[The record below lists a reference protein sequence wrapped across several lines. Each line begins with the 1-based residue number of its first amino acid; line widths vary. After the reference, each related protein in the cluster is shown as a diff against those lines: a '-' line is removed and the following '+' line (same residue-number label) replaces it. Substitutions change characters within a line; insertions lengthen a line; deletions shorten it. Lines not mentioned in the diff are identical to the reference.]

1 MTKQQQDN
9 DKTKPAGANATAQP
23 NLVGSMGV
31 TLSKEEM
38 EEIAKKVPMATD
50 AMKQAINTACAVL
63 QGKKDGCT
71 IRELREKAKKAKVS
85 AHDLTDAVAGL
96 MLAGKA
102 TYTGDRS
109 RTVIMVNKKLEDFII
124 DSLKNPDCTFDK
136 LQKEAER
143 EGYSLH
149 EFRDALERQSVII
162 DEHGKIKR
170 KDPYQPPPAKAWD
183 TQRAP
188 RGSEGERYYEEAST
202 ATYQFENEFVK
213 DHERVL
219 YSSAFRRLAGVTQV
233 FGTSQGHVFHNRLTH
248 SIKAGQIARS
258 IADRLKKERPD
269 IQFHPDVVEA
279 AALAHDLG
287 HPPFGHTGELELDS
301 LLTKHGVHDGYEGN
315 AQNLRIVT

>member
-1 MTKQQQDN
+1 MS
-9 DKTKPAGANATAQP
+9 
-23 NLVGSMGV
+23 V
-31 TLSKEEM
+31 SKEEIKEM
-38 EEIAKKVPMATD
+38 AKKVPMATD
-50 AMKQAINTACAVL
+50 ALEQAINTACVVL

-71 IRELREKAKKAKVS
+71 IRELREKAKVS

-109 RTVIMVNKKLEDFII
+109 RTVIMVNKQLERFII
-124 DSLKNPDCTFDK
+124 DSLQNNQNYTFDK
-136 LQKEAER
+136 VQKEAEGA
-143 EGYSLH
+143 GYSPD
-149 EFRDALERQSVII
+149 EFRDAVERRRVRGSVII
-162 DEHGKIKR
+162 EAHGKIKL
-170 KDPYQPPPAKAWD
+170 PFHPPPAKAVPFLL
-183 TQRAP
+183 AP
-188 RGSEGERYYEEAST
+188 RGSEGERYYEEASPT
-202 ATYQFENEFVK
+202 TYQFKNEFVK

-258 IADRLKKERPD
+258 IADRLKPYARAD
-269 IQFHPDVVEA
+269 IQFDPDVVEA

-301 LLTKHGVHDGYEGN
+301 LLTKNGVLDGYEGN
-315 AQNLRIVT
+315 AQNLRIVTQFSRVRREFGGLNLTRAT